1 MDKVRMPRMVGG
13 GILMLALL
21 TAAVQG
27 ARPRV
32 SGIALLLLLAALSC
46 ASPPPPV
53 TWGTVALTEGNVL
66 TVNASAQ
73 EGLIPALFN
82 DERRLH
88 HIFSS
93 PVPPSHDP
101 EGPSFMLYADS
112 EVVNASDNINFS
124 IRIPLVTFQPPRDA
138 EPVYYDIEDVRIC
151 YVGKPEGITMAW
163 ADDWRNGDCQ
173 SVLPTEAAS
182 GGN

>member
-1 MDKVRMPRMVGG
+1 M
-13 GILMLALL
+13 ALPKRL
-21 TAAVQG
+21 GRKGVPFLLL
-27 ARPRV
+27 RLC
-32 SGIALLLLLAALSC
+32 ALLLLLAALSC
-46 ASPPPPV
+46 AAAPPPV

-66 TVNASAQ
+66 TVNASAP

-101 EGPSFMLYADS
+101 ERPSFMVFADS
-112 EVVNASDNINFS
+112 EVVHASDNINFS

-151 YVGKPEGITMAW
+151 YVGKPEGVSRAW
-163 ADDWRNGDCQ
+163 ADDWRNGHCH
-173 SVLPTEAAS
+173 SVLNQSRYSP
-182 GGN
+182 

>member
-1 MDKVRMPRMVGG
+1 MVGG

-88 HIFSS
+88 LTIAVLGENGETILELVSIALLLLR
-93 PVPPSHDP
+93 DC
-101 EGPSFMLYADS
+101 EGDTF
-112 EVVNASDNINFS
+112 
-124 IRIPLVTFQPPRDA
+124 LVGHER
-138 EPVYYDIEDVRIC
+138 
-151 YVGKPEGITMAW
+151 G
-163 ADDWRNGDCQ
+163 
-173 SVLPTEAAS
+173 
-182 GGN
+182 